1 MVRAGMPVGNVG
13 QNEAISDRLVNSG
26 KIRGSDMGL
35 LFKGQFSIFSLIGF
49 ALLVTSDSAK

>member
-1 MVRAGMPVGNVG
+1 MPVGNVG